1 MPEALASNHGVQCGF
16 CSPGMVMS
24 AYCCS
29 SKKSECIEMTD
40 IEDCLQGNLCR
51 CTGYR
56 PILEAFEKHG
66 MKPESQVDDDK
77 RGGGPGPKEVL
88 SLHFVDDNAH
98 HYFMPKS
105 LIEVRAIQ
113 TRFKKTKFLQGNT
126 GWYQQSMPCSSDDS
140 MAAAT
145 ESCTIHL
152 GMVEEIKQIIIAS
165 KGVYLG
171 AGVTLSHALSSLKN
185 VPFCQPFVKALES
198 LGSVQVRNQATVGG
212 SIHWN
217 HPSNDLKPLFR
228 VYNCQVKYDQKDC
241 YQPFE
246 TLSRTEEGL
255 VTDIFIPNP
264 GLNWRGIFCKKSS
277 RKSFDLALLNMAA
290 LFCLENQVI
299 KDIRI
304 IFGGCISTDEEVQPA
319 SPNETMRYLKG
330 RQISSESFNSSS
342 AEEELLSSLMKDFNG
357 NQTRSRI
364 ALYFIT
370 KLFEGRGKEKDK
382 NKRKSSRQ
390 VFKEDQ
396 VDGTMVVHK
405 SIPHIWGKDLALG
418 KAGFVND
425 ILPQPKELQLILIQS
440 QAPYA
445 NFCIQ
450 NMSEV
455 LQCPGVVGAVTAED
469 IPKQQNYWGLMFKDE
484 RVFASGIVE
493 YHGQV
498 IGGLLCDDQQLGQKA
513 LAKLKIEY
521 QHLSPHVLNLKHAKE
536 VLNIDLE
543 SLESFGGSIS
553 LVRKQD
559 SELKSDDLE
568 LSGTLRIGGVEH
580 FYMEPHTVLA
590 IPGTEKEE
598 LVLHFST
605 QEVCKVQE
613 QLAFVTGL
621 PMHKIIVKNKRA
633 GGAFGGKER
642 MHVALIAAV
651 AARKY
656 QRPVRLGLSRK
667 EDMEISGQRSESMID
682 YKVKVDKSSGV
693 ITAADFVAFCNAGI
707 SADLSIPWILM
718 LMMRI
723 DGGYTLR
730 HFNGQGKA
738 VRTNSPSNTAFRG
751 FGGPEGAIYAE
762 TIMDRIASELN
773 LPVLSVK
780 YANLTREG
788 DLLHYGQSR
797 VRGCT
802 LEQCWQECLEKSHYA
817 LKEEA
822 IIAFNTKNKRV
833 KRGLSI
839 VPIKFTPSMMTKS
852 AMKGSAL
859 VRVYAD
865 GTVLLCHGG
874 IEMGQGLHTKMIQ
887 VAATALGISPQW
899 IHVNETSTET
909 LANTSPTGGSS
920 GTDLNGP
927 AVLDACHILN
937 SRLEPFKKLDPS
949 GSWMSWVQAA
959 IEARVCLTVVG
970 HYDKSPVDYNPVTGI
985 GDPFAYFTYGCC
997 AVQVEVNCYTG
1008 EVSVLTADIV
1018 MDIGKSL
1025 NPSIDVG
1032 QIEGAFMMGLGSVTT
1047 EQLKRDLATG
1057 KLLSS
1062 GPDHYKIPTVSDVPQ
1077 ELNVYLLEPNDAAA
1091 AGPTSAVYSSKG
1103 IGEPGILS
1111 SAATL
1116 LAIKQAIQ
1124 SFREDRGIRQWFS
1137 LEPPCTAEK
1146 IIGWTHGLQA
1156 DKLKFIDM

>member
-24 AYCCS
+24 AYCCNRKQES
-29 SKKSECIEMTD
+29 EMTD

-56 PILEAFEKHG
+56 PIIEAFEKHG
-66 MKPESQVDDDK
+66 MNMKPESSSVDDNK
-77 RGGGPGPKEVL
+77 RGPKEVP
-88 SLHFVDDNAH
+88 SLHFIDSAH
-98 HYFMPKS
+98 HYFMPKN

-113 TRFKKTKFLQGNT
+113 SRFEKTRFLQGNT
-126 GWYQQSMPCSSDDS
+126 GWYQQSKPYSSS
-140 MAAAT
+140 SLG

-152 GMVEEIKQIIIAS
+152 GMVEEIKQINVTS

-171 AGVTLSHALSSLKN
+171 AGVTLSHALSSLRN
-185 VPFCQPFVKALES
+185 IPFCQPFVKALES
-198 LGSVQVRNQATVGG
+198 LGSVQVRNQASVGG

-228 VYNCQVKYDQKDC
+228 VYNCMVKYDQKDC

-246 TLSRTEEGL
+246 TISDKRTEL
-255 VTDIFIPNP
+255 VTDVFIPNP
-264 GLNWRGIFCKKSS
+264 GLEWRGVFRKKSR

-290 LFCLENQVI
+290 LFCVEDQVI

-304 IFGGCISTDEEVQPA
+304 IFGGCITDEEQPA
-319 SPNETMRYLKG
+319 PNEEKLMVGHETMRYLTG
-330 RQISSESFNSSS
+330 RQISTDFDEFNSSK
-342 AEEELLSSLMKDFNG
+342 ELLASLMTDLNE
-357 NQTRSRI
+357 NQTGSRI

-370 KLFEGRGKEKDK
+370 ELLEGVGKEKDLFCK
-382 NKRKSSRQ
+382 KSKSSRQ
-390 VFKEDQ
+390 VFKEDP
-396 VDGTMVVHK
+396 DGTMVVHK
-405 SIPHIWGKDLALG
+405 SVPHIWGNDLAFG

-425 ILPQPKELQLILIQS
+425 ILPQPNELQLILIQS
-440 QAPYA
+440 QAPIA

-498 IGGLLCDDQQLGQKA
+498 IGGLLCVDQQLGQKA
-513 LAKLKIEY
+513 LANLKIEY

-536 VLNIDLE
+536 VLNKDLD
-543 SLESFGGSIS
+543 SLDSFGGSIS
-553 LVRKQD
+553 LVRKQEE
-559 SELKSDDLE
+559 SKSDSDLE

-605 QEVCKVQE
+605 QEVCNVQE

-656 QRPVRLGLSRK
+656 QRPVRLALSRK
-667 EDMEISGQRSESMID
+667 EDMEISGQRSESVVD
-682 YKVKVDKSSGV
+682 YKVKVDRSSGV
-693 ITAADFVAFCNAGI
+693 ITAADFLALCNAGI

-730 HFNGQGKA
+730 HFKGQGKA
-738 VRTNSPSNTAFRG
+738 LRTNSPSNTAFRG
-751 FGGPEGAIYAE
+751 FGGPEGAIYSE
-762 TIMDRIASELN
+762 ILMDRIAQELN

-780 YANLTREG
+780 HANLTREG

-802 LEQCWQECLEKSHYA
+802 LEQCWQECLDKSQYA

-822 IIAFNTKNKRV
+822 IYAFNTKNKRV

-859 VRVYAD
+859 VRVYPD

-887 VAATALGISPQW
+887 VAATALGINPQW
-899 IHVNETSTET
+899 IHINETSTET

-927 AVLDACHILN
+927 AVLDACQIVN
-937 SRLEPFKKLDPS
+937 ARLEPFKKLDPS

-959 IEARVCLTVVG
+959 LQARVCLTVVG
-970 HYDKSPVDYNPVTGI
+970 HYDKSPVDYDPVTQT

-997 AVQVEVNCYTG
+997 AVQAEVNCYTG

-1025 NPSIDVG
+1025 NPNIDVG

-1062 GPDHYKIPTVSDVPQ
+1062 GPDNYKIPTVSDVPQ
-1077 ELNVYLLEPNDAAA
+1077 ELNVYLLEHNT

-1111 SAATL
+1111 CAATL
-1116 LAIKQAIQ
+1116 LAIKQAIK
-1124 SFREDRGIRQWFS
+1124 SFREDRGSRQWFS

-1146 IIGWTHGLQA
+1146 IIGWAHGL
-1156 DKLKFIDM
+1156 DTLKDSSSFIDM